1 MATFLDLALVE
12 FFEPLITFILVY
24 AIVYGVL
31 SSIKGKLFGDENSS
45 LNALIAFAVSILFAS
60 SSGLRRVLAIAL
72 PWYALIFVVLGF
84 MLMFFFFVGVEKDDV
99 KELFS
104 STKYGFV
111 IFLAI
116 VIFVVIFVSSLMAV
130 YGDDLRDM
138 SDANYTDSRVE
149 EIPDEAYA
157 DNVMLTLVH
166 PKVLGTLFLLVF
178 SGSVVFLLSH
188 SEDGL

>member
-12 FFEPLITFILVY
+12 FFEPVVTFILVY

-31 SSIKGKLFGDENSS
+31 SSIKSKMFGDENSS
-45 LNALIAFAVSILFAS
+45 LNALIALGVSLLFALS
-60 SSGLRRVLAIAL
+60 PGLRKVLSIAL
-72 PWYALIFVVLGF
+72 PWYALLFVVLGF
-84 MLMFFFFVGVEKDDV
+84 MLMFFYFVGVEQDDV

-111 IFLAI
+111 IFLTI
-116 VIFVVIFVSSLMAV
+116 VVFVIIFVSSLMAV
-130 YGDDLRDM
+130 YGDDLRNM

-166 PKVLGTLFLLVF
+166 PKVLGTLFLLIF
-178 SGSVVFLLSH
+178 SGAVVFLLSH
-188 SEDGL
+188 SEDGM